1 MRTQNF
7 LVIKMTSRYWDGIG
21 IGQSKVLLIN
31 RVFRKLMGESVKEPQ
46 KPLILKPLTKK
57 IMAKSE
63 NETFLFKQ
71 SIVLT
76 L

>member
-1 MRTQNF
+1 
-7 LVIKMTSRYWDGIG
+7 
-21 IGQSKVLLIN
+21 
-31 RVFRKLMGESVKEPQ
+31 MGESVKEPQ